1 MTVDLGSCSFHTDIS
16 ASTSCSRCHRLLC
29 PEDRKNFNFNMGS
42 GVEEQDFCPI
52 CYVSALKD
60 LFKFVWFSLLLS
72 LLFLPLSIYFFLVD
86 NVVLAVFFGL
96 FSLLGLAY
104 TILSYVQRGPE
115 YSRVKKEVNIFLN
128 LFDNKSILFTSSN
141 GIPEPPYIDQEARF
155 TVNDAKHLICFE
167 CGSDLSK
174 SPRYCPNCSGRTT
187 NEFVGRKKYRKG
199 YI

>member
-52 CYVSALKD
+52 CYFSALKD

-72 LLFLPLSIYFFLVD
+72 LLFLPLSIYF
-86 NVVLAVFFGL
+86 
-96 FSLLGLAY
+96 
-104 TILSYVQRGPE
+104 SYVQRGPE